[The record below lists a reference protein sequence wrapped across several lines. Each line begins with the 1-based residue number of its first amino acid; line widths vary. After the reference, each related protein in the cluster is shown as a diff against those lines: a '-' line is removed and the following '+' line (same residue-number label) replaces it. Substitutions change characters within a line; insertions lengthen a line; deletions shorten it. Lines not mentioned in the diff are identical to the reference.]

1 MPRKKKRSNAAKG
14 QPEVWVSADLMHKLK
29 GPGGSRG
36 AHVPQSPYLLLA
48 DRFLGLTP
56 NDVVVGKATHR
67 TPTPHIHKP
76 KEPPAAP
83 EAPLRAM
90 AAAAATD
97 GVLSTAM
104 PRMVYPKPPT
114 RLAPPKPPRM
124 LLSRPPA
131 RPKLPKLQPPKPP
144 KVSFGYR
151 SRKSDPKK

>member
-1 MPRKKKRSNAAKG
+1 MPRKKRRSNAAKG

-83 EAPLRAM
+83 EAPPRAM
-90 AAAAATD
+90 AAAATD

-151 SRKSDPKK
+151 SRKSEPKK